1 MALPVADPLSLQHI
15 GVVVISVDCVKLN
28 LSPFIWVGNLSD
40 ACQDSFFFF
49 KKFITFK
56 RNIKISSCGTQVH

>member
-1 MALPVADPLSLQHI
+1 MALSVADPLSLQHI

-40 ACQDSFFFF
+40 ACQDSFFFL
-49 KKFITFK
+49 KNLLLLKGI
-56 RNIKISSCGTQVH
+56 